1 MDIPGLG
8 LEVIGVVRSARRR
21 PADTPVQA
29 ALNPDEEAVVDL
41 DPAYV
46 EGLDGLAGFD
56 FAWLLTWLGGTGSSR
71 ERASE
76 ARPNLRPVPFL
87 LGRQP
92 RPIGLFATRGP
103 RRVNPI
109 GLSLVRIVGIEGPMV
124 RFAGVDVVDGT
135 PLLDIKPYVAT
146 FDRPPGS
153 VRCGWF
159 DDVTLP
165 PGATPASLA
174 EPG

>member
-1 MDIPGLG
+1 MDISGLG
-8 LEVIGVVRSARRR
+8 FEVIGVVRSARTN

-29 ALNPDEEAVVDL
+29 ALNPDEEAAVDL

-46 EGLDGLAGFD
+46 EGLDGLADFD

-71 ERASE
+71 EPASGERA
-76 ARPNLRPVPFL
+76 NLRPVPFL

-109 GLSLVRIVGIEGPMV
+109 GLSLVRIVAVDGPTL
-124 RFAGVDVVDGT
+124 RFAGV
-135 PLLDIKPYVAT
+135 
-146 FDRPPGS
+146 
-153 VRCGWF
+153 
-159 DDVTLP
+159 
-165 PGATPASLA
+165 
-174 EPG
+174 